1 MLRYRADNLPGVGM
15 GAFMPNLTRPGW
27 ASSVGLETA
36 TVVGFPGTDPVPIER
51 TWNISPL
58 GWEPHGFT
66 KPSKCAPDEI
76 TPAVYLSHTRNM
88 GPFAPRGAAA
98 IRMSDQELPMPA
110 TPVAAAATPVF
121 RPAAVGA
128 RDTSWAGSWPN
139 VASGAS

>member
-88 GPFAPRGAAA
+88 GPFAPKWGGGYQDERPGAPYARHARRGG
-98 IRMSDQELPMPA
+98 SH
-110 TPVAAAATPVF
+110 
-121 RPAAVGA
+121 A
-128 RDTSWAGSWPN
+128 RVPPGGRGSQ
-139 VASGAS
+139 